1 VERSSFLQKISRVLH
16 WIGDLTSRSGTTVI
30 VVLLLLTF
38 AILLAVNR
46 FPANWETNFATVVS
60 GITLIMLF
68 VIQHTQAR
76 AQKVLQLKLDE
87 LIRTSPGADDLLVH
101 LEDAKDNELI
111 EREQEQ
117 VAHHEALRDD
127 AGLEIVEF
135 NPAKKA

>member
-1 VERSSFLQKISRVLH
+1 MERSSFLQKISRVLH